1 MNTPRLFHVVSACC
15 IIALLTVGLFA
26 AVPGAGAGDPKF
38 AAVPERMKE
47 FIAKHEIAGAVTL
60 VANREKV
67 LTIDTVGQADV
78 AGDRPMQ
85 ADTMFWIASMTKPIT
100 GTAIMML
107 QEEGKLSV
115 DDPVGKYIPELGELK
130 TADGKAHVI
139 TLKHLLTHSSGMPDL
154 SNDEA
159 KTAHTLADLVP
170 FSAKKTLQ
178 FEPGSQWRYCQSGI
192 NTLGRV
198 IEVTSGQSYPE
209 FLQTR
214 LFTPLG
220 MKDTTFY
227 PTKEQVARLVKS
239 YKLADGKLEAVPTPF
254 LAGHDPSLHDYY
266 PAANGGLFSTASD
279 YGTFLRMVLNQGT
292 LNGKQYLKPESV
304 KQMTTVQS
312 GDLKTGFT
320 PGNGWGL
327 GWCVVRE
334 PQGVSQALSPGSCGH
349 GGAYGT
355 QAWIDPVKGVAY
367 VLMVQRANFPNS
379 DASDVRKAFQDAA
392 AAALAK

>member
-1 MNTPRLFHVVSACC
+1 MNTSRFTWICSGFVVAMVIVFARAGAQAPEAAPPRL
-15 IIALLTVGLFA
+15 VGVA
-26 AVPGAGAGDPKF
+26 
-38 AAVPERMKE
+38 ERMKE
-47 FIAKHEIAGAVTL
+47 FVAKHEIAGAVTF
-60 VANREKV
+60 VVDREKV
-67 LTIDTVGQADV
+67 LGLDVVGQADI
-78 AGDRPMQ
+78 AGDRPMRP
-85 ADTMFWIASMTKPIT
+85 DTLFWIASMTKPIT
-100 GTAIMML
+100 GAAIMML

-130 TADGKAHVI
+130 TPDGKSHAI

-159 KTAHTLADLVP
+159 RGARTLADLVP
-170 FSAKKTLQ
+170 LSAKKTLQ

-198 IEVTSGQSYPE
+198 IEVASGQSYPE
-209 FLQTR
+209 FLQAR

-227 PTKEQVARLVKS
+227 PTKEQVARLAKS
-239 YKLADGKLEAVPTPF
+239 YKRTGDMLDEVPTPF
-254 LAGHDPSLHDYY
+254 LSGHDPAKHDYY
-266 PAANGGLFSTASD
+266 PAANGGLFSTAGD
-279 YGTFLRMVLNQGT
+279 YGRFLQMILNKGA
-292 LNGKQYLKPESV
+292 LGGKQYLKPESV
-304 KQMTTVQS
+304 RQMTTVQS

-334 PQGVSQALSPGSCGH
+334 PQGVSQALSPGSHGH

-367 VLMVQRANFPNS
+367 LLMVQRANFPNS
-379 DASDVRKAFQDAA
+379 DASDVRKEFQDAA
-392 AAALAK
+392 AAAIVK